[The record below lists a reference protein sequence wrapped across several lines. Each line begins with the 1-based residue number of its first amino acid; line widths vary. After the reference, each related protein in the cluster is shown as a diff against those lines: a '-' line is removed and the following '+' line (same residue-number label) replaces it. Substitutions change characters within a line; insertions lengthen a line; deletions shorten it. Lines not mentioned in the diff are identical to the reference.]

1 MTEWFNSGY
10 FTMALSVR
18 RACDERYVQLGELTK
33 MWGRLPFLSGSGGT
47 PHHPPLKAADVHPM
61 VAEQEKVKSRSFVIV
76 LNLVID
82 ERCFATAA
90 PVDPAAA
97 DAAAN
102 VPGTDAANATAAAA
116 RSQTASRG
124 GKVVANGRLG
134 ESLSC
139 STTTGQYS
147 FFLFGLDLLKKLHT
161 IIQLGCESTH
171 GQPSATSTSSPR
183 GSRRWRSSPSAA

>member
-1 MTEWFNSGY
+1 MNGFIFRDPQGDVQGPFAAAEMTEWFNSGY

-47 PHHPPLKAADVHPM
+47 PHHPPLKAADIHPM
-61 VAEQEKVKSRSFVIV
+61 VAEQEKVIRVYFSFKLSTLTEERCFVIV
-76 LNLVID
+76 
-82 ERCFATAA
+82 A

-116 RSQTASRG
+116 RSQTTSRC
-124 GKVVANGRLG
+124 GKVVANGWLD

-139 STTTGQYS
+139 SATTG
-147 FFLFGLDLLKKLHT
+147 H
-161 IIQLGCESTH
+161 
-171 GQPSATSTSSPR
+171 
-183 GSRRWRSSPSAA
+183 